1 MLLFVIIL
9 ILLSDFF
16 IQISIT
22 NPERKKR
29 YILIFSGIPLFL
41 YAALRGSS
49 VGTDTLRY
57 INSYLI
63 NTNYK
68 LSAMLSMI
76 GELKDPGYQILSRV
90 FGIVFPNPQW
100 WLAFVAGI
108 YIISVFSLIKNY
120 SPYPIISVL
129 AFVALGY
136 FSFSLTGLRQTVA
149 MSIILSSFK
158 LIEDG
163 KLLKFV
169 LLVLFASLFHVSAI
183 VFLILYPI
191 SKTRV
196 GYKHLIVFLIATVT
210 LLAFQSIVRIL
221 IGILFGNNRLAGYAD
236 RTTSLT
242 ASGFIIQLLIF
253 IFCIYYYYTTEYRN
267 SRINMLVNCSFIG
280 LCFQMFATMIAE
292 MFRVSM
298 YFSIANIVLIPISLA
313 NEENPQVKKVEL
325 FGVLVVLIGY
335 IFRDGIPAY
344 SFFWN

>member
-22 NPERKKR
+22 TPERKKT

-68 LSAMLSMI
+68 LSEMLSMI
-76 GELKDPGYQILSRV
+76 DELKDPGYQILTQV
-90 FGIVFPNPQW
+90 FSNVFPNPQW

-108 YIISVFSLIKNY
+108 YTISVFSLIKNY

-129 AFVALGY
+129 SFVALGY

-149 MSIILSSFK
+149 MSIVLFSFK
-158 LIEDG
+158 LIEKR

-169 LLVLFASLFHVSAI
+169 LLILFASLFHVSAI
-183 VFLILYPI
+183 IFLILYPI
-191 SKTRV
+191 SKARV
-196 GYKHLIVFLIATVT
+196 GYKHLIIFLIAMVT
-210 LLAFQSIVRIL
+210 LFAFQPIIRVL
-221 IGILFGNNRLAGYAD
+221 ISTLFSNNRLAGYAD

-253 IFCIYYYYTTEYRN
+253 IFCIYYYYTTEEKN
-267 SRINMLVNCSFIG
+267 SRINLLVNCSFIG
-280 LCFQMFATMIAE
+280 LCFQMFAIMIAE

-313 NEENPQVKKVEL
+313 SEKNLQVKKVEL
-325 FGVLVVLIGY
+325 FGILVILIGY

-344 SFFWN
+344 AFFWN